1 VQRTVLTFV
10 VGTFD
15 DEFSTFLTD
24 GDLTG
29 NVAFKCSL
37 GTLHGDVLTSDR
49 NLDASRNRDRSA
61 SYS

>member
-1 VQRTVLTFV
+1 MQRTVLTFV

-15 DEFSTFLTD
+15 DEFCTFLTD

-37 GTLHGDVLTSDR
+37 GTLHGDVLTSDG
-49 NLDASRNRDRSA
+49 NLNASRYRDRSA